1 MPNYYI
7 TKADG
12 QFYKELDSNNE
23 IQWTSD
29 KTRAM
34 EFTHFNLTTELTTVR
49 LDSFDFTIIPTH
61 LYLTLEEFSLLLKM
75 KKSQR
80 EDRLNH
86 FVENVRQADTASGG
100 VAYLDVNLEVDDNI
114 SYSDVFKAVG
124 GELEVELLYVI
135 TKRYENE

>member
-1 MPNYYI
+1 
-7 TKADG
+7 
-12 QFYKELDSNNE
+12 
-23 IQWTSD
+23 
-29 KTRAM
+29 
-34 EFTHFNLTTELTTVR
+34 
-49 LDSFDFTIIPTH
+49 
-61 LYLTLEEFSLLLKM
+61 M